1 MIEDRL
7 IDDKITLRDLLA
19 LAVCRGV
26 MAGRGDIDYST
37 GPWAVADDV
46 LNETDVILEHRAR
59 VLGIRASVL
68 EIVNE

>member
-7 IDDKITLRDLLA
+7 IDDKFTLRDLLA

-26 MAGRGDIDYST
+26 MAGRGDIDYSA

-46 LNETDVILEHRAR
+46 LNETDAIREHRAR
-59 VLGIRASVL
+59 VLGVRSSVL
-68 EIVNE
+68 EFVNE